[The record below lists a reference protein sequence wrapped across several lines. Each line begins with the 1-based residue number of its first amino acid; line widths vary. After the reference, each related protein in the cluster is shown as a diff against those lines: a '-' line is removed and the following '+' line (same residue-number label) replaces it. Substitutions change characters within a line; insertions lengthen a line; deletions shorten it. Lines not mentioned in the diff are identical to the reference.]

1 MITIRKIV
9 TELVE
14 KSPFI
19 EEALAD
25 DLINVSS
32 LARRLKPDIEK
43 VLGKEVKEGAII
55 MAINRMEP
63 SYYHKVNIGLKSFI
77 KNLGDIIVR
86 SNLDDFTFYNSETL
100 INKKKK
106 LLTVIDSEKELF
118 CTFSQG
124 VYETTIIVSS
134 AISDK
139 VEMIFENEKMLAHT
153 SDLSSI
159 TIKLPKQNVEVS
171 GLYYYIF
178 KKLAWEGI
186 NIIEVIS
193 TTNEFTV
200 VINDQYVD
208 RAFSILK
215 KLKEINA

>member
-1 MITIRKIV
+1 MATVGKIV
-9 TELVE
+9 SELVR

-25 DLINVSS
+25 NLINVSS
-32 LARRLKPDIEK
+32 LARKMKPDIEK
-43 VLGKEVKEGAII
+43 VLGKEVQEGAII

-63 SYYHKVNIGLKSFI
+63 SYYHKINIGLKTFI

-86 SNLDDFTFYNSETL
+86 SNLDDYTFYNSETL
-100 INKKKK
+100 INKKKE
-106 LLTVIDSEKELF
+106 LLSVIDSEKELF

-134 AISDK
+134 VITDK
-139 VEMIFENEKMLAHT
+139 VERIFKGEKLLAHT
-153 SDLSSI
+153 VNLSSI
-159 TIKLPKQNVEVS
+159 TIKLPEKNIEVS

-186 NIIEVIS
+186 NVIEVIS

-200 VINDQYVD
+200 VIDDQYID
-208 RAFSILK
+208 RAFSVLK
-215 KLKEINA
+215 NLKEINA